1 MFIWLGAVTNESA
14 RELEIPLS
22 FLPRGQYELMLVQD
36 GVDAHYLNNRES
48 YQVSNQIATTNDKI
62 KVRLAAGGGACLLLR
77 KQLPD
82 CLALR
87 NGLYWTNKKIQE
99 KKPLTIAFLGG
110 SITQASGYRVQFE
123 DWFKKS
129 YPDVLLS
136 TINAGIGGTGSD
148 LGVVRMGSDVLAKN
162 PDLVFVDLQ

>member
-1 MFIWLGAVTNESA
+1 MPWKESRTLDGKVGEYIVMMRQTDNVYLVGAVTNESA

-99 KKPLTIAFLGG
+99 KN
-110 SITQASGYRVQFE
+110 R
-123 DWFKKS
+123 
-129 YPDVLLS
+129 
-136 TINAGIGGTGSD
+136 
-148 LGVVRMGSDVLAKN
+148 
-162 PDLVFVDLQ
+162 